1 MEYTVIGDS
10 VNSASRLNGLAGP
23 GEVIISQAVFQT
35 MGVLVDAEPLGPR
48 QIKGVS
54 EAVISYRLKSIR
66 KAVVSDATRIQRP
79 A

>member
-1 MEYTVIGDS
+1 
-10 VNSASRLNGLAGP
+10 
-23 GEVIISQAVFQT
+23 